1 MKKFLYG
8 IIAAIVLVVIIGAC
22 SDSSVEKVE
31 KVDGGKT
38 TETKK
43 EEKQADKVYNVG
55 DTVKIAGVEYTIAS
69 AEYITTNE
77 YSQPE
82 NGKVLKIHV
91 KAINNGDNQT
101 MVYSGNFNLYNTDG
115 SQQKEFF
122 GAGSPI
128 SGDVNKGK
136 SIEGDIFF
144 DVAEAPQYELIL
156 KPNPYDKTEAKFNI
170 KL

>member
-1 MKKFLYG
+1 MKKFLFG
-8 IIAAIVLVVIIGAC
+8 ILAAIVLVVIIGAC

-55 DTVKIAGVEYTIAS
+55 DTVKIAGVEYTIAT
-69 AEYITTNE
+69 AEYNTPSE
-77 YSQPE
+77 YAQPE
-82 NGKVLKIHV
+82 NGKVVKIHV
-91 KAINNGDNQT
+91 KAINTGDNQT
-101 MVYSGNFNLYNTDG
+101 MVYSGNFNLYDTNG
-115 SQQKEFF
+115 SQQKEYF
-122 GAGSPI
+122 GAGSPL

-136 SIEGDIFF
+136 SIEGDIYF
-144 DVAEAPQYELIL
+144 DVKEAPQYELIL

>member
-1 MKKFLYG
+1 MKKFLFG
-8 IIAAIVLVVIIGAC
+8 ILAAIALVVIIGAC

-43 EEKQADKVYNVG
+43 EDKKEDKVYNVG
-55 DTVKIAGVEYTIAS
+55 NTVKIGGVEYTIAT
-69 AEYITTNE
+69 AEYITPDQ

-91 KAINNGDNQT
+91 KAINNGDNQEL
-101 MVYSGNFNLYNTDG
+101 VYSGNFNLYDTNG
-115 SQQKEFF
+115 SQMKEFY
-122 GAGSPI
+122 GAGSPL
-128 SGDVNKGK
+128 SGDLNKGK

-144 DVAEAPQYELIL
+144 DVKEAPQYELIL